1 MHRPTSRRL
10 VWFLALLGASWLW
23 PEATGAQ
30 TSLRLAVAES
40 FERLDHDG
48 PTTDPKHAP
57 AVTATIEHLAFD
69 QRLRVFTDVD
79 AGTFVTEGDW
89 RYFAFAIGGSQRFDL
104 GASHRRLFIGGQADF
119 RVNGDAWTD
128 ANYRAVT
135 AFANVEVR
143 PAPTAALRAGYRF
156 TGRTFPDLGTLDQ
169 QEHAIFGSVLVNL
182 QSRTTLIGEVTTGVK
197 SYDSVDETVVV
208 GGGPTQAMTGTQA
221 LTGTRVGRGPGL
233 QQNTG
238 TDRFSPAPT
247 HVLTSVRGDQAKLV
261 QVFGRVAQSLA
272 DRLSISGEATVRW
285 AFDGAPPTMVTTPE
299 VLFDD
304 PVYDDP
310 YASDGWSLRAGMKRV
325 FANGAT
331 FDAGVW
337 RVAKDYTAAL
347 ALDADG
353 LPGADLALRSDRA
366 WRGSVELSLP
376 IAAQRSGPV
385 SLSWWTGYRLT
396 NSKSN
401 DAFYTYTSH
410 RVGTGLTLRY

>member
-1 MHRPTSRRL
+1 MHPTSCRL
-10 VWFLALLGASWLW
+10 VWWLALLGATWLW
-23 PEATGAQ
+23 PDATRAQ
-30 TSLRLAVAES
+30 TSLRLTVTES
-40 FERLDHDG
+40 LERVDHDG
-48 PTTDPKHAP
+48 PTPDPKHAP

-69 QRLRVFTDVD
+69 QRLRVFSDVD
-79 AGTFVTEGDW
+79 VGTYVTEGDW
-89 RYFAFAIGGSQRFDL
+89 RYFAFAAGGSQRFDL

-128 ANYRAVT
+128 ANYRGIS
-135 AFANVEVR
+135 AFANLEIR
-143 PAPTAALRAGYRF
+143 PAPTSALRAGYRF

-169 QEHAIFGSVLVNL
+169 QEHAIFGSALVNL

-208 GGGPTQAMTGTQA
+208 GGSPTQTMTGTQ
-221 LTGTRVGRGPGL
+221 VGRGPGVG
-233 QQNTG
+233 QNTG
-238 TDRFSPAPT
+238 TARFSPAPT

-272 DRLSISGEATVRW
+272 DRLSLSGEATVRW
-285 AFDGAPPTMVTTPE
+285 AFDGAPPTLVSTPE

-310 YASDGWSLRAGMKRV
+310 YASDGWSLRAGLKRV
-325 FANGAT
+325 FASGAT
-331 FDAGVW
+331 VEGGVW

-366 WRGSVELSLP
+366 WRGSIDLSLP
-376 IAAQRSGPV
+376 IASQRLGPV
-385 SLSWWTGYRLT
+385 SLNWWTGYRLT
-396 NSKSN
+396 NSRSN